1 MVLLLAVT
9 SNMFGAVF
17 ARLGTAT
24 WITNALLALP
34 LPPLGTMSPA
44 R

>member
-1 MVLLLAVT
+1 MIVFLALT

-24 WITNALLALP
+24 VVTDTLLAAPGAALP
-34 LPPLGTMSPA
+34 DAA
-44 R
+44 RA